1 MKLLRICVALAAI
14 SPMLASAAIGPGQ
27 YDVAGLQQICLVS
40 GGTWYGTTFSG
51 WGGGWQQL
59 TIGTK
64 VHTHIYGN
72 YSSGAGN
79 DSMQFKGSKG
89 SWTEWRDDLSFQ
101 TVINPVK
108 ITFVKTNCDP
118 PALRAEGSA
127 RNPLK

>member
-1 MKLLRICVALAAI
+1 MKFARTCIALAAMA
-14 SPMLASAAIGPGQ
+14 PMFASAAIGPGQ
-27 YDVAGLQQICLVS
+27 YDLAGIQQICLVS

-72 YSSGAGN
+72 YSAGAGN
-79 DSMQFKGSKG
+79 DSIALKGSKG

-101 TVINPVK
+101 IVLNPVK
-108 ITFVKTNCDP
+108 LTFVKAACDP
-118 PALRAEGSA
+118 PVAGAASG
-127 RNPLK
+127 NPAK

>member
-1 MKLLRICVALAAI
+1 MKFARTCIALAAMA
-14 SPMLASAAIGPGQ
+14 PMFASAAIGPGQ
-27 YDVAGLQQICLVS
+27 YDLAGIQQICLVS

-72 YSSGAGN
+72 YSAGAGN
-79 DSMQFKGSKG
+79 DSIALKGSKG

-101 TVINPVK
+101 IVLNPVK
-108 ITFVKTNCDP
+108 LTFVKAACDP
-118 PALRAEGSA
+118 PVAGAGSG
-127 RNPLK
+127 NPAK

>member
-1 MKLLRICVALAAI
+1 MKFARTCIALAAMA
-14 SPMLASAAIGPGQ
+14 PMFASAAIGPGQ
-27 YDVAGLQQICLVS
+27 YDLAGIQQICLVS

-72 YSSGAGN
+72 YSAGAGN
-79 DSMQFKGSKG
+79 DSIALKGSKG

-101 TVINPVK
+101 IVLNPVK
-108 ITFVKTNCDP
+108 LTFVKAACDP
-118 PALRAEGSA
+118 PVAGAGGG
-127 RNPLK
+127 NPAK

>member
-1 MKLLRICVALAAI
+1 MKFVRTCIAAAALA
-14 SPMLASAAIGPGQ
+14 PVLAFGAIGPGQ
-27 YDVAGLQQICLVS
+27 YDVAGIQQICLTGS
-40 GGTWYGTTFSG
+40 GTWYGTTFPS

-72 YSSGAGN
+72 YSAGAGN

-101 TVINPVK
+101 TVLNPVK
-108 ITFVKTNCDP
+108 ITFVKAACDP
-118 PALRAEGSA
+118 PALRAQGGKA
-127 RNPLK
+127 NPQQ